1 MFAGHSLDTLWS
13 EWSLYEM
20 IKQSVLVC
28 FARKFPDNSFSSQ
41 HSAYWLPYLHD
52 KCHCIFLHAFIFLAL
67 EMTLFLPC
75 EESLWKASMNGISPF
90 PLEHLTGVSM
100 PQQHV
105 KEEWMKLNPFSHLI
119 LIHAIL
125 KNLFTVCL
133 DSRLSNLPKTSPP
146 VHRQTQTTS
155 PEGSQMNVIA
165 EVVA

>member
-1 MFAGHSLDTLWS
+1 
-13 EWSLYEM
+13 
-20 IKQSVLVC
+20 
-28 FARKFPDNSFSSQ
+28 
-41 HSAYWLPYLHD
+41 
-52 KCHCIFLHAFIFLAL
+52 
-67 EMTLFLPC
+67 
-75 EESLWKASMNGISPF
+75 
-90 PLEHLTGVSM
+90 
-100 PQQHV
+100 
-105 KEEWMKLNPFSHLI
+105 MKLNPFSHLI